1 MRVAPSS
8 QPCFVEICIIC
19 SAEVRRHLWNPPRLT
34 RIGRVTISKSITLI
48 SHSSRI
54 SSSITGEKRIQNQV
68 RMILID
74 TSQWIVRRLVFAD
87 RLKLRYFSMAS
98 TLLSTN
104 VDSTMKKLID
114 AQQYQEALHVFEEHS
129 HSKSLSDISF
139 NLALKACTKLRSYQ
153 RGTEIHRQLSS
164 HSLLRSSNW

>member
-1 MRVAPSS
+1 VKFSS
-8 QPCFVEICIIC
+8 THEDRSSDDVEIYH
-19 SAEVRRHLWNPPRLT
+19 SD
-34 RIGRVTISKSITLI
+34 ISR
-48 SHSSRI
+48 SSRI

-87 RLKLRYFSMAS
+87 RLKFRYFSLAS

-114 AQQYQEALHVFEEHS
+114 VQQYHEALHVFDEHS

-164 HSLLRSSNW
+164 QSLANPFIQSSLIHFYSE